1 MINPAALWETSGSEG
16 VQKLFWKNI
25 VPVKIALLQW
35 QHYQKFEEL
44 II

>member
-35 QHYQKFEEL
+35 QHYKNFEEL